1 MLSKE
6 ERYLVDF
13 ENCDYFLDLGI
24 HIAYYRKK
32 AGFTQQKLAD
42 KLRIKRPYLSR
53 IESPGQNQTFSFK
66 LFFSICR
73 ILDTPPRYF
82 FEPFPK
88 TESR

>member
-6 ERYLVDF
+6 ERYLVNF

-42 KLRIKRPYLSR
+42 MLHIKRTYLSR
-53 IESPGQNQTFSFK
+53 IESPGQNQQFSFS
-66 LFFSICR
+66 LFFTICR
-73 ILDTPPRYF
+73 ILNTPPHRF
-82 FEPFPK
+82 FEPLP
-88 TESR
+88 E